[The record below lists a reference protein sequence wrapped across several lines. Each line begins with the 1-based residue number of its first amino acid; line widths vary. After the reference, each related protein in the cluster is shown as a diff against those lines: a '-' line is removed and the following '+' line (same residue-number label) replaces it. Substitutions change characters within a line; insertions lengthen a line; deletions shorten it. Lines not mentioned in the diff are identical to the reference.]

1 MFEIKLNKNIKKYN
15 HEISGLDLLQELD
28 KSLRHNCVA
37 IKINEEIKDLST
49 VINENSEIDFIFS
62 SSPEGLDIIRH
73 DAAHILAQAVKEL
86 YPKAIVT
93 IGPVIEN
100 GFYYDFA
107 NVKPFNEED
116 LEKIEEKMQEIINQ
130 NLAITR
136 KVVTKD
142 EAINFFQSQGEKYKV
157 EIINAFPNDNEITIY
172 TQGNFS
178 DLCKG
183 PHSQNTGVVKAFK
196 LMKVA
201 GAYWRGDSKN
211 EMLQRIYGT
220 AWSDKKQLR
229 QYLTMLEE
237 AEKRDHRK
245 IGKQSDLFHFQ
256 EEAPGSVFWHPK
268 GWNLFQR
275 LIDYIRNKQNENG
288 YFEISTPEIMDKK
301 LWVLSGHWDKFRENM
316 FTASTVDEDK
326 VYAVRPMNCP
336 GGVQVYNQG
345 IKSYRDLPLRLA
357 EFGKVHRF
365 EPSGALH
372 GLMRVRAFTQDD
384 AHIFCTNEQMT
395 EECINVCKLIK
406 EIYKDFGFE
415 DVKVKFSDRP
425 DKRIGSDEVWDE
437 SEKALLNAVKQQN
450 LPYTLNKGE
459 GAFYG
464 PKLEFVL
471 RDAIGRDWQLG
482 TLQVDFNL
490 PERLNANYVD
500 KDGKKY
506 RPAMLHRAL
515 FGSIERFLGI
525 LLEHYS
531 GNLPIWL
538 APIQVVIVTVT
549 DELSDYAK
557 NVSEILKKNSI
568 RHIVDLDNEKI
579 TYKIRKHSLSK
590 IPIIVVLGKKEEE
603 DKLVSVRKLGNKH
616 QEVLELSHFVDKLL
630 DEIKQK
636 RS

>member
-1 MFEIKLNKNIKKYN
+1 MFEIKLNKSIKKYN

-86 YPKAIVT
+86 YPKAMVT

-107 NVKPFNEED
+107 NVKPFNEAD

-183 PHSQNTGVVKAFK
+183 PHSQNAGVVKAFK

-500 KDGKKY
+500 KDGGKY